1 MHLNLSFMGNCE
13 VTDST
18 GIHHGWPL
26 TITPKHP
33 SPAARHSTWKCRC
46 KVHQTCF
53 VRSSSVVSP
62 ILLQVQNMLAHGWG
76 HHLWQETHPLLQ
88 WEDEAL
94 HTAWGRQW
102 PRCRGSLTAGAA
114 FCTEPAP
121 GQQVPAGSSGLCH
134 QLSLWGNPLP
144 ILYECNP
151 VLMSQTFS
159 SQGSFVFPPSYT
171 RLFSCLCGHLPCRSE
186 SWVVFVTGASWNHST
201 TGGFTPALSTM
212 LVLQDKAWHF
222 PVNNFDCNLTIN

>member
-13 VTDST
+13 VTDSS

-26 TITPKHP
+26 TVTPKDP
-33 SPAARHSTWKCRC
+33 SPAARHSTWKWRC
-46 KVHQTCF
+46 KAHQTCS

-88 WEDEAL
+88 WEDEAV

-102 PRCRGSLTAGAA
+102 PRCRGSLSAGAA
-114 FCTEPAP
+114 FCIEPAP

-134 QLSLWGNPLP
+134 QLSLGGIHSL
-144 ILYECNP
+144 
-151 VLMSQTFS
+151 S
-159 SQGSFVFPPSYT
+159 SMNVTQSWWAKLSPAKDLLCFPQVTQGCFCACVGI
-171 RLFSCLCGHLPCRSE
+171 C
-186 SWVVFVTGASWNHST
+186 
-201 TGGFTPALSTM
+201 PAD
-212 LVLQDKAWHF
+212 QKAG
-222 PVNNFDCNLTIN
+222 